1 MSVREGKRGAE
12 REACREGVK
21 VSREAGY
28 KGERGVKSEGLNDG
42 MNVKGSAEGQEEIV
56 GRIK

>member
-1 MSVREGKRGAE
+1 MVSVREGKRGAE

-28 KGERGVKSEGLNDG
+28 KGERGVKSEGLDD
-42 MNVKGSAEGQEEIV
+42 
-56 GRIK
+56 